1 MTVKLYRNARIF
13 TPQDPGHPLRG
24 KEQGKIREYSK
35 GAILAVNGLIEK
47 IGDESEVLHSISA
60 YAVNEERDMGGA
72 CVIP

>member
-13 TPQDPGHPLRG
+13 TPQDPGHPRRG

-47 IGDESEVLHSISA
+47 IGTKAKSFTAYLH
-60 YAVNEERDMGGA
+60 M
-72 CVIP
+72 P